1 MSVRAIL
8 KIKGYGVVT
17 VGSHET
23 LRDVVATLNRERV
36 GAVVVSDDGATVAGI
51 VSERDIIGALAEY
64 GAALL
69 ELTAS
74 DIMTKS
80 VSAARIDMNI
90 DQVLDIMTQGRFRHM
105 PVLENGRLA
114 GLVSIGD
121 AVKARLEML
130 ENETVQLKEYIGGR

>member
-17 VGSHET
+17 VGSNET
-23 LRDVVATLNRERV
+23 LRDVVATLSRERV

-51 VSERDIIGALAEY
+51 VSERDIIAALAEY

-80 VSAARIDMNI
+80 VSVARIDMNI

-105 PVLENGRLA
+105 PVLENARLA